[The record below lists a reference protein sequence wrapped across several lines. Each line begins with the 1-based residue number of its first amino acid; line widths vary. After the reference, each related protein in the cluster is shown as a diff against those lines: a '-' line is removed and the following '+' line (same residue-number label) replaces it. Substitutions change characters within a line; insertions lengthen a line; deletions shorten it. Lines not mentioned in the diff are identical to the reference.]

1 MKRISLVPLVLV
13 TLLLPLLAA
22 ACGDDDSSAPPLQLQ
37 QQDREQIT
45 RMTTDYLAALEARDM
60 TKAMS
65 QLPAGV
71 PNATVTKAMDTFHT
85 EAYQLVTVGDLTVDG
100 QDVVVTLTLKDKSGK
115 DVTRTLEFRI
125 DKGEWKLWSPQLKLP
140 A

>member
-1 MKRISLVPLVLV
+1 MNRI
-13 TLLLPLLAA
+13 LLLPFVLVAILLATLTA
-22 ACGDDDSSAPPLQLQ
+22 ACGGDDTDTPPLQLQ
-37 QQDREQIT
+37 QQDHDQIT
-45 RMTTDYLAALEARDM
+45 RMVTDYVAALEARDM
-60 TKAMS
+60 AKATA

-71 PNATVTKAMDTFHT
+71 PNATVTKAMDTFHG
-85 EAYQLVTVGDLTVDG
+85 EAYQLVSVGDLSVDG
-100 QDVVVTLTLKDKSGK
+100 QDVVVSLTLKDKSGR